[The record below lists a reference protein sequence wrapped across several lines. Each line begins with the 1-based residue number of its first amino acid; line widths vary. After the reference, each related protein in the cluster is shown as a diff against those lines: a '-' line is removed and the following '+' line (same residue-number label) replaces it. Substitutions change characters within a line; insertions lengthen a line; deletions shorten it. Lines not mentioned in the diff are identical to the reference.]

1 MCTALR
7 SNIYIKI
14 TKQFKI
20 WNIKKMNNITS
31 EFIKTRDENKENTQ
45 TDEFRFSEE
54 PSLERLRSIQ
64 TQFVNE
70 RNWQQFQTPRNILL
84 ALVGEV
90 GELAEIFQWKGLYSL
105 ARYFKILL
113 INFDY

>member
-1 MCTALR
+1 
-7 SNIYIKI
+7 
-14 TKQFKI
+14 
-20 WNIKKMNNITS
+20 MNNIITT
-31 EFIKTRDENKENTQ
+31 EFIKNQDENKENMQ
-45 TDEFRFSEE
+45 SDEFRFSES

-90 GELAEIFQWKGLYSL
+90 GELSEIFQWKGLYFFVCYQITFSSL
-105 ARYFKILL
+105 IKLKF
-113 INFDY
+113 F